1 VKTSW
6 EVPKLNFKI
15 PTERVKTLRARGV
28 DGHPF
33 ALLRQP
39 FLLDY
44 ALESISPLVPEWL
57 PESFALPGT
66 SVKRQAAGITRLL
79 ANPLHGSPIIGIGSM
94 PTDTRAKFL
103 AMSIMDAAITQQAS
117 GAHKGKAM
125 PLWHP
130 VTGGYYDPLRDDKG
144 DHRPNCSM
152 LIITSVGRDSTSV
165 KIEKVRDLLE
175 IYHNIPRIVVV
186 NGCDPVTFFA
196 DKIRMGLRYAF
207 LLNDKSGPVSS
218 SIMDI

>member
-1 VKTSW
+1 MSTSW
-6 EVPKLNFKI
+6 DVPELNFKI
-15 PTERVKTLRARGV
+15 PTDRVKTLRARGV

-33 ALLRQP
+33 ALLRKP
-39 FLLDY
+39 FSLEY
-44 ALESISPLVPEWL
+44 ALESITPMVPSWL
-57 PESFALPGT
+57 PETFKLPGT
-66 SVKRQAAGITRLL
+66 SVKRQALNLSRLL

-94 PTDTRAKFL
+94 PSDTRAKFL
-103 AMSIMDAAITQQAS
+103 AMSIMSEAISQQAS
-117 GAHKGKAM
+117 GAQKGKSM
-125 PLWHP
+125 PFWHP
-130 VTGGYYDPLRDDKG
+130 VTGGYYDSLRDEKG
-144 DHRPNCSM
+144 ERPNYSM
-152 LIITSVGRDSTSV
+152 LVITSVGLDSTGV

-207 LLNDKSGPVSS
+207 MLNDKNGIPSQ

>member
-1 VKTSW
+1 MTATW
-6 EVPKLNFKI
+6 EIPHLNFKF

-33 ALLRQP
+33 SCLRKP
-39 FLLDY
+39 FQLDH
-44 ALESISPLVPEWL
+44 ALESISPMVPAWL
-57 PESFALPGT
+57 PENFKLPGT
-66 SVKRQAAGITRLL
+66 SVKRQAQSLGRLL

-103 AMSIMDAAITQQAS
+103 AMSIMDAAITQQSS
-117 GAHKGKAM
+117 GAHRGKAM
-125 PLWHP
+125 PFWHP
-130 VTGGYYDPLRDDKG
+130 VTGGYYDTLRDDRG
-144 DHRPNCSM
+144 ERPHFSM
-152 LIITSVGRDSTSV
+152 LIITSVGPDSTNV

-186 NGCDPVTFFA
+186 NGCDPVSFFA

-207 LLNDKSGPVSS
+207 MLNDKTGPVSS
-218 SIMDI
+218 SILDI